1 MTALLDT
8 TDHQPRSQ
16 TFRAENPA
24 FSPKGLE
31 ALAALFWRETAVF
44 TAIEP
49 KTNAEEAAAFKI
61 WNDTAD
67 DVYRAVPATIDE
79 AIAQLEVIIYRDG
92 DNIDDKIMP
101 VFSNLLAGLR
111 AVKASLRP
119 H

>member
-8 TDHQPRSQ
+8 TAHQPRSQ
-16 TFRAENPA
+16 TFRAENA
-24 FSPKGLE
+24 DISPKGLE
-31 ALAALFWRETAVF
+31 ALAALFWRETAIF
-44 TAIEP
+44 NAIEP

-92 DNIDDKIMP
+92 ENIDDKIMP

>member
-1 MTALLDT
+1 MTALSYQTADADSL
-8 TDHQPRSQ
+8 
-16 TFRAENPA
+16 TFRAENADIPA
-24 FSPKGLE
+24 KGLE
-31 ALAALFWRETAVF
+31 ALAGVFWRETAIFNGVD
-44 TAIEP
+44 P
-49 KTNAEEAAAFKI
+49 KTNAEETAAFKT
-61 WNDTAD
+61 WNDSAD
-67 DVYRAVPATIDE
+67 DVYRAVPVTIED